1 MDNPPIPRRWHSIVK
16 HTGAEVNHKES
27 DAKVEDLF
35 ALFHNY
41 GHQKGAE
48 AYVERSSEKV
58 NKRTNTKP

>member
-1 MDNPPIPRRWHSIVK
+1 M
-16 HTGAEVNHKES
+16 NHKES